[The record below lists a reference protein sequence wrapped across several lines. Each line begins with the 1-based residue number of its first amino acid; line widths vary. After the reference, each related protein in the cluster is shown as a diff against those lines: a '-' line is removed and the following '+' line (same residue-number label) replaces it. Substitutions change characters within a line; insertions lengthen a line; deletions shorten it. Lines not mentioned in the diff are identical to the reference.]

1 MGLRERAGVSG
12 GWIKLN
18 NNELCPSL
26 NINGKATLTLWRR
39 NFLLNFSTSC
49 I

>member
-1 MGLRERAGVSG
+1 MLEGEDY
-12 GWIKLN
+12 
-18 NNELCPSL
+18 SL
-26 NINGKATLTLWRR
+26 LLHNAVLIGNVLPTLTLWRR